1 MHQNY
6 ISFFH
11 SEGNVPLSRQDL
23 KISSA
28 GGKTESPKNLIIR
41 ILIISCPWALFGS
54 MIFINLATSAL
65 VTEIEK
71 IILVVFILSIVGI
84 SLAFSI
90 RIHPLAKKL
99 LNDLTLSLQLEMKL

>member
-6 ISFFH
+6 VSFFH

-28 GGKTESPKNLIIR
+28 GGKTGSPKNLSIR
-41 ILIISCPWALFGS
+41 ILIMSCPWALFGS
-54 MIFINLATSAL
+54 RIFINLAASAL
-65 VTEIEK
+65 VTEIEE
-71 IILVVFILSIVGI
+71 IISVVFILSIPGI
-84 SLAFSI
+84 SLALSI

-99 LNDLTLSLQLEMKL
+99 LNDLTLSLQVEMKL